1 MDKLKRVMAMAG
13 VILVAGIWI
22 ATFLTGVLGGSKEL
36 LTALLVLSVV
46 VPVLMY
52 AILLVARTVSGK
64 SAIDVI
70 DEAMNAEADW
80 IITHHPLIF
89 TSTSSIDYA
98 DNSGRY
104 IERLIRAGISVYS
117 SHTAFDKTDGGNND
131 YLGQIQKNQ
140 DTATRTLSALKSNR
154 SFYKVYGYKNGSA
167 QTSEDGDWFNLTFE
181 LVLSD

>member
-1 MDKLKRVMAMAG
+1 MRYPMDKLKRVMAMAG

-70 DEAMNAEADW
+70 DEAMKKDSKKDSFPYRKMVYPATIPTCVQPA
-80 IITHHPLIF
+80 F
-89 TSTSSIDYA
+89 TRKDPFARFSSTI
-98 DNSGRY
+98 RY
-104 IERLIRAGISVYS
+104 FVLV
-117 SHTAFDKTDGGNND
+117 
-131 YLGQIQKNQ
+131 
-140 DTATRTLSALKSNR
+140 
-154 SFYKVYGYKNGSA
+154 SFIAV
-167 QTSEDGDWFNLTFE
+167 
-181 LVLSD
+181 

>member
-13 VILVAGIWI
+13 MILVAGIWI

-70 DEAMNAEADW
+70 DEAMKKD
-80 IITHHPLIF
+80 
-89 TSTSSIDYA
+89 SKKD
-98 DNSGRY
+98 
-104 IERLIRAGISVYS
+104 
-117 SHTAFDKTDGGNND
+117 
-131 YLGQIQKNQ
+131 
-140 DTATRTLSALKSNR
+140 
-154 SFYKVYGYKNGSA
+154 
-167 QTSEDGDWFNLTFE
+167 
-181 LVLSD
+181 

>member
-22 ATFLTGVLGGSKEL
+22 ATLLTGVLGGSKEL

-70 DEAMNAEADW
+70 DEAMKKD
-80 IITHHPLIF
+80 
-89 TSTSSIDYA
+89 SKKD
-98 DNSGRY
+98 
-104 IERLIRAGISVYS
+104 
-117 SHTAFDKTDGGNND
+117 
-131 YLGQIQKNQ
+131 
-140 DTATRTLSALKSNR
+140 
-154 SFYKVYGYKNGSA
+154 
-167 QTSEDGDWFNLTFE
+167 
-181 LVLSD
+181 